1 MWASPLALQGV
12 AKLINASVADAGSQ
26 FRLELCK
33 DRVGARS
40 RIDGT
45 GTGEPES
52 TPRAVVRSTTS
63 PVPARWTAGRP
74 LSHLYRFRDDY
85 RLDLPRRPGSVPL
98 GSAVSLRSVT
108 RKQHHDLID
117 RFYNDM
123 WNRFDKSVFAEI
135 LHPDIRFRGSLGQ
148 VKVGFEEFGEY
159 VDFIQTF
166 SPNFHNEVVMTI
178 TEGDKT
184 FARLTYTGTHE
195 GEVFDLQPTGQ
206 RFEYAGAAV
215 FTIEEGRVL
224 EVWVLGDIYGLIH
237 QLGSVFDDARDQLS
251 PEDDKK
257 MASEFPTPD
266 MALTHILVVADV
278 SRSSAWYEKVLGAEL
293 YRKSGSSVVFK
304 FNESWLLLVNGGE
317 PTKDKPDVSFSPPE
331 PTAVHHSFTIRV
343 EHCQAAYETL
353 RDRGA
358 EFLTPPYD
366 WGPEI
371 RCFFPDPDG
380 HLWEISQLT

>member
-1 MWASPLALQGV
+1 
-12 AKLINASVADAGSQ
+12 
-26 FRLELCK
+26 
-33 DRVGARS
+33 
-40 RIDGT
+40 
-45 GTGEPES
+45 
-52 TPRAVVRSTTS
+52 
-63 PVPARWTAGRP
+63 
-74 LSHLYRFRDDY
+74 
-85 RLDLPRRPGSVPL
+85 
-98 GSAVSLRSVT
+98 
-108 RKQHHDLID
+108 
-117 RFYNDM
+117 M

-135 LHPDIRFRGSLGQ
+135 LHPDIRFWGWLGQ

-159 VDFIQTF
+159 VDFIQ
-166 SPNFHNEVVMTI
+166 
-178 TEGDKT
+178 
-184 FARLTYTGTHE
+184 
-195 GEVFDLQPTGQ
+195 
-206 RFEYAGAAV
+206 
-215 FTIEEGRVL
+215 
-224 EVWVLGDIYGLIH
+224 
-237 QLGSVFDDARDQLS
+237 GSILDDAGDPLS

-266 MALTHILVVADV
+266 MALTHILVVEDV
-278 SRSSAWYEKVLGAEL
+278 NRSSAWYENVLGAEL

-331 PTAVHHSFTIRV
+331 RTAVHHSFTIRV